1 VEARPRQIVNY
12 ETAQGRSPFEDW
24 VADLKDAKVR
34 GIIMNRIDRVEAGNF
49 GDCAPVGEGVS
60 ELRIDVGP
68 GYRVY
73 YGQDGD
79 RVVLLGGGSK
89 RTQTKDIAQAKE
101 CWRDYNA

>member
-1 VEARPRQIVNY
+1 VEARPRQIVSY
-12 ETAQGRSPFEDW
+12 ETAGGRSPFEDW
-24 VADLKDAKVR
+24 VAELKDAKVR
-34 GIIMNRIDRVEAGNF
+34 GIIMNRIDRVENGNF

-89 RTQTKDIAQAKE
+89 KTQPKDIAQAKE